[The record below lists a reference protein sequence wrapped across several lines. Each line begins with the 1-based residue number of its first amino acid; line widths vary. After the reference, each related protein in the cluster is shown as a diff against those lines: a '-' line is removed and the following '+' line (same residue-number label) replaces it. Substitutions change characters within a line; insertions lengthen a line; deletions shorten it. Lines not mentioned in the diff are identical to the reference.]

1 MRLWIDGE
9 LRTYTD
15 EQLLRHIAHFGSLEK
30 ALEHGDISLLSES
43 KSQRTRAGENRK
55 PAKLADYLED

>member
-43 KSQRTRAGENRK
+43 KSQRSGMAEKRK
-55 PAKLADYLED
+55 PTKLADYLED

>member
-9 LRTYTD
+9 LRTHTD
-15 EQLLRHIAHFGSLEK
+15 KQLLRHIAHFGSLEK

-43 KSQRTRAGENRK
+43 KPQRTRTGERRE
-55 PAKLADYLED
+55 PTKLADYLED